1 MSSYS
6 PLNTFGYVA
15 TQHLMPYDSRQTRLI
30 AVLDEIIAAA
40 GQVPSAELEHQIEA
54 LLGNVL
60 GQTASEN
67 VHMFTI
73 DYLAYEDHKLDH
85 FRICT
90 TIAGIR
96 CKAARAL
103 CIDDDLQTLRK
114 LLSLHIDKHDQMLE
128 QYLISGVQPYQCQ
141 QYQELYR

>member
-15 TQHLMPYDSRQTRLI
+15 TQHLMPYDSRQARLI
-30 AVLDEIIAAA
+30 SVLDAIIATAD
-40 GQVPSAELEHQIEA
+40 QVPPAELEHQIED

-128 QYLISGVQPYQCQ
+128 QYLISGVQPYQCR

>member
-1 MSSYS
+1 MSSYN

-15 TQHLMPYDSRQTRLI
+15 TNNLMPYDSRQARLI

-40 GQVPSAELEHQIEA
+40 GQVPSAELEHQIED

-67 VHMFTI
+67 IHMFTI

-96 CKAARAL
+96 CKAAHAL

-114 LLSLHIDKHDQMLE
+114 LFSLHIDKHDQMLE

>member
-6 PLNTFGYVA
+6 LLNTFGYIA
-15 TQHLMPYDSRQTRLI
+15 TQHLMPYDSRQARLI
-30 AVLDEIIAAA
+30 SVLDGIIAAA
-40 GQVPSAELEHQIEA
+40 GQIPSTQLEQQIED

-67 VHMFTI
+67 VHMLTI
-73 DYLAYEDHKLDH
+73 NYLAYEDHKLDH
-85 FRICT
+85 LRICT

-96 CKAARAL
+96 CKAARVL
-103 CIDDDLQTLRK
+103 CIDDDLQDLRT
-114 LLSLHIDKHDQMLE
+114 LLSLHIDRHDQMLE
-128 QYLISGVQPYQCQ
+128 QYLITGVPPYRCQ